1 MLVWF
6 PVDGNDSSKTNIL
19 DDLDAEE
26 AKEGEGGEGAA
37 PSAPANPPPYTG
49 AQPPF
54 QPGKNNSNCL
64 HCFPLSLPYP
74 HSILLDQEVI
84 ECTIE

>member
-1 MLVWF
+1 MIGSS
-6 PVDGNDSSKTNIL
+6 VDGNDSSKTNIL

-26 AKEGEGGEGAA
+26 AKEGEGGEGAV

-54 QPGKNNSNCL
+54 QPGKDISNFIIF
-64 HCFPLSLPYP
+64 FPLA
-74 HSILLDQEVI
+74 
-84 ECTIE
+84 